1 MEFPPTIG
9 VSGEVHEK
17 KGIKYENNFGVLLS
31 KEKEEALNDSQASS
45 MSISR
50 RGSFRNATGLL
61 KSGTTQYPVKE
72 SNILNK

>member
-31 KEKEEALNDSQASS
+31 KEKVDEEALNDS
-45 MSISR
+45 
-50 RGSFRNATGLL
+50 
-61 KSGTTQYPVKE
+61 
-72 SNILNK
+72 

>member
-31 KEKEEALNDSQASS
+31 KEKEEEALN
-45 MSISR
+45 
-50 RGSFRNATGLL
+50 
-61 KSGTTQYPVKE
+61 E
-72 SNILNK
+72 S